1 MFGKKQKRIEEL
13 ERKIDGY
20 VVRVRRYREVIDQQ
34 EEKIQS
40 LIKEL
45 EEKEETRTLE
55 EIRIDKG
62 MTKQQ
67 VANKLGT
74 NSSYYLAQVE
84 KGLKNPTLDYI
95 QKLAYVYEMTPAQIV
110 ESLTIDGWRVSDGI
124 RK

>member
-1 MFGKKQKRIEEL
+1 MFGNKQRRIEEL

-20 VVRVRRYREVIDQQ
+20 VVREYRFRQVIDEQGKRI
-34 EEKIQS
+34 ES

-45 EEKEETRTLE
+45 EKKEETRTLE
-55 EIRIDKG
+55 EIRIESG

-67 VANKLGT
+67 VVKKLGT

-95 QKLAYVYEMTPAQIV
+95 QRLACIYEVTPAQIV
-110 ESLTIDGWRVSDGI
+110 ESITNLGWRGNDD